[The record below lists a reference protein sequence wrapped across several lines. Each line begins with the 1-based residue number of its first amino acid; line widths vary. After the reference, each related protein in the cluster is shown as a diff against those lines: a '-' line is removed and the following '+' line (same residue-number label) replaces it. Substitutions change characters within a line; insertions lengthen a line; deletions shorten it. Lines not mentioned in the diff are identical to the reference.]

1 MLKNWTVIT
10 QATLDVMA
18 REHYLLNKRH
28 RNHKQTEKIINIYG
42 SAKQSLNILRNCE
55 RYKLKQ
61 AARRR
66 GGRPPTQSI
75 EFVFTLPKGVRPAT
89 EQWRKMLSMLMVDLA
104 SHLGIS
110 TNQLATIVRAVLH
123 QQNQDPCIKG
133 SGDHM
138 HIVIAKFTDD
148 LTYLSELQR
157 KSTTRLLKT
166 SFNNAVLKVVDVDCR
181 TYPLKKPYIG
191 DAKKRVPTWK
201 VKAARSQDEIKS
213 QRQQLKRMI
222 NQATKWLEAF
232 ECYDHKQMRRQYNRL
247 KKESGTLETVSD
259 DNSSLYEFMLQ
270 LIGKVEAKG
279 QQRDSLSRR
288 LPKNGMSC

>member
-61 AARRR
+61 AARRK
-66 GGRPPTQSI
+66 GGRPPTESI

-166 SFNNAVLKVVDVDCR
+166 SFNNAVLKVVDVDCH

-201 VKAARSQDEIKS
+201 VKAVRRQEEIKA
-213 QRQQLKRMI
+213 QEKQLKRMI

-288 LPKNGMSC
+288 LPTNGMHR